1 MASKRFV
8 MNSFHVPKTFME
20 IKTPNS
26 LENTF
31 KGISVMPKI
40 AVFSTCC

>member
-1 MASKRFV
+1 MASKRLA
-8 MNSFHVPKTFME
+8 MNSFHVSKSFME

-31 KGISVMPKI
+31 KGKFNDV
-40 AVFSTCC
+40 

>member
-1 MASKRFV
+1 MTSRRFAT
-8 MNSFHVPKTFME
+8 NSFHVPKPFME

-31 KGISVMPKI
+31 KGISMMPKI